1 MADTEA
7 TRADLAAAHQSLAA
21 QTVKAWLALTEARE
35 QEGHSRANLRI
46 LRSSVTQAR
55 TRYELGIRPAL
66 DLRLAEATLE
76 SAGAVVE
83 QWRAAREQASRQLE
97 VLLGRYPEGLLK
109 ARAALPEPPKQVPV
123 GLPSGLL
130 TRRPDLWAARARLFA
145 SDARMVRARAE
156 LYPKISLTAS
166 GGTSSD
172 ELEHLMNNHLLVWS
186 LGANLV
192 QPIFSGGRLRANVKL
207 AEARTAEVVEQYR
220 GVVLSAFAE
229 VETALE

>member
-1 MADTEA
+1 
-7 TRADLAAAHQSLAA
+7 
-21 QTVKAWLALTEARE
+21 
-35 QEGHSRANLRI
+35 
-46 LRSSVTQAR
+46 
-55 TRYELGIRPAL
+55 
-66 DLRLAEATLE
+66 
-76 SAGAVVE
+76 
-83 QWRAAREQASRQLE
+83 
-97 VLLGRYPEGLLK
+97 
-109 ARAALPEPPKQVPV
+109 
-123 GLPSGLL
+123 SGLL

-220 GVVLSAFAE
+220 GVVLNAFGE
-229 VETALE
+229 VETALAIEGVLEERERRLTAALLKSREALRLAEDRYTRGVEVFVTVLDAQRRVTETESQRVSVRRQRLENRVNLHLALGGGFREDLHQ